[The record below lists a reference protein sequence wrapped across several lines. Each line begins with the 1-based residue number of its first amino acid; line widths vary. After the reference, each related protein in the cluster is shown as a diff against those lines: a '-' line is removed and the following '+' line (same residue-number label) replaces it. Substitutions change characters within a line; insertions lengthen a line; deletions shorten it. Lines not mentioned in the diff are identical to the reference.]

1 MSSSNSPAS
10 NETTL
15 YGAPPSK
22 LVAMPYQTLSSSAT
36 AAVSSTA
43 FASANDALNTGLV
56 TKCVDTFI
64 ALGYWAT
71 S

>member
-1 MSSSNSPAS
+1 MASSSTPAV

-15 YGAPPSK
+15 YGQIPNYV
-22 LVAMPYQTLSSSAT
+22 VARPYYSIASSASSFAT
-36 AAVSSTA
+36 SSDFAAGPQV
-43 FASANDALNTGLV
+43 ALNKVIDTLV
-56 TKCVDTFI
+56 

>member
-1 MSSSNSPAS
+1 MASTNSPAV

-15 YGAPPSK
+15 YGQIPNYIVSR
-22 LVAMPYQTLSSSAT
+22 PYYSIASSASSFAT
-36 AAVSSTA
+36 STDFAAGPQV
-43 FASANDALNTGLV
+43 ALNKV
-56 TKCVDTFI
+56 IDTFI

>member
-1 MSSSNSPAS
+1 MASSNTPAT

-15 YGAPPSK
+15 YGQIPNKVIAR
-22 LVAMPYQTLSSSAT
+22 PYYSIASSASSFAT
-36 AAVSSTA
+36 SADFAAGPQV
-43 FASANDALNTGLV
+43 ALNKVIDTLV
-56 TKCVDTFI
+56 

>member
-1 MSSSNSPAS
+1 MASTSSPAS

-15 YGAPPSK
+15 YGAIPNY
-22 LVAMPYQTLSSSAT
+22 VIARPYYLIGSAGSSFATSADF
-36 AAVSSTA
+36 AAGPQV
-43 FASANDALNTGLV
+43 ALNAVIATLL
-56 TKCVDTFI
+56 

>member
-1 MSSSNSPAS
+1 MASSNSPAV

-15 YGAPPSK
+15 YGAIPNLLISR
-22 LVAMPYQTLSSSAT
+22 PYYSIASSASSFAT
-36 AAVSSTA
+36 SADFAAGPQV
-43 FASANDALNTGLV
+43 ALNKV
-56 TKCVDTFI
+56 IDTFV